1 MDPRIAQ
8 IVAREMPNAVIVVPE
23 PTQKVSQVV
32 KEQPPM
38 LESERLMRQKYG
50 PVIVPPSVSQDPIQM
65 VVVEYPNGR
74 HETLVIDLST
84 GSVIATSG

>member
-8 IVAREMPNAVIVVPE
+8 IVAREMPTAVIVVPA
-23 PTQKVSQVV
+23 PTAQGV

-38 LESERLMRQKYG
+38 LESERLLRQKYG
-50 PVIVPPSVSQDPIQM
+50 SVAMTPSVSQDPIQM

-84 GSVIATSG
+84 ENVIATSG